1 LRHSKSYGA
10 GLDSI
15 VEASPEP
22 IMSREAKART
32 PRKVLPPDRFLRAPA
47 YKAWDPLAPRRTG
60 SVRRLDQLDVD
71 DRHRALLP
79 ARDRDDAG
87 QSGIDPGGMS
97 RSWADVEP
105 AGPPML
111 RNCWSEADITCFLD
125 ETISRSTAKD
135 EGGAGQAMRAALCGV
150 SPKALH
156 TVHRAHRR
164 STGSS
169 KRGKPPEEQQ
179 LRSSQRSKPKDVR
192 AEPQRPRAQDP
203 HSRSFDHHHH
213 GRQHL
218 NGAQSQ
224 SFTYGQRVPRALHRA
239 TRETGITQK
248 QESVTAAAVFLSKA
262 ARNLEDLDGSRAAPV
277 GTREVV
283 LARQWG
289 LVLVV
294 FQWSFVLLFIIGE
307 LASAAC
313 LNLAALDLAV
323 CRSVIKA

>member
-1 LRHSKSYGA
+1 MPRA
-10 GLDSI
+10 T
-15 VEASPEP
+15 
-22 IMSREAKART
+22 ART
-32 PRKVLPPDRFLRAPA
+32 PRKALPPDRFLRAPA
-47 YKAWDPLAPRRTG
+47 FKAWDPLAP

-79 ARDRDDAG
+79 TRDRDDAG

-97 RSWADVEP
+97 SSWADVVP
-105 AGPPML
+105 ADPPML
-111 RNCWSEADITCFLD
+111 RNCWSEADTTCFLESLD
-125 ETISRSTAKD
+125 ETIRSSTAKD
-135 EGGAGQAMRAALCGV
+135 EGEAGQAMRDV

-218 NGAQSQ
+218 NGAQSR

-239 TRETGITQK
+239 TRETGSTQK
-248 QESVTAAAVFLSKA
+248 QESVTDAAVFLSRA

>member
-1 LRHSKSYGA
+1 MPRA
-10 GLDSI
+10 T
-15 VEASPEP
+15 
-22 IMSREAKART
+22 ART
-32 PRKVLPPDRFLRAPA
+32 PRKALPPDRFLRAPA
-47 YKAWDPLAPRRTG
+47 FKAWDPLAP

-79 ARDRDDAG
+79 TRDRDDAG

-97 RSWADVEP
+97 SSWADVVP
-105 AGPPML
+105 ADPPML
-111 RNCWSEADITCFLD
+111 RNCWSEADTTCFLESLD
-125 ETISRSTAKD
+125 ETIRSSTAKD
-135 EGGAGQAMRAALCGV
+135 EGEAGQAMRDV

-169 KRGKPPEEQQ
+169 MRGTPPAEQQ
-179 LRSSQRSKPKDVR
+179 LRPSQRSKPKDVR

-239 TRETGITQK
+239 TRETGSTHK
-248 QESVTAAAVFLSKA
+248 QEWVTVLFLSRA
-262 ARNLEDLDGSRAAPV
+262 ARNLEDLDGSRASPV

-289 LVLVV
+289 FALVV
-294 FQWSFVLLFIIGE
+294 FQWSFVLLLIIGE

-313 LNLAALDLAV
+313 LNLALDLAV